1 MLHGINL
8 DRESRLSL
16 RRQLVGHLESRIL
29 AGHIGPG
36 HRLPSVRR
44 AEELLGVH
52 RNTVAAAYRDLVRAG
67 LVRSRPGS
75 GVYVRLSRREDCPA
89 TASVIV
95 RGPRSVELVCLDPDL
110 ETILAAE
117 LRVRLGLRVSTSAG
131 EAHAGTVLLLSPSME
146 FLQLIRSLPRPSI
159 VAVISQSEVVHRMAS
174 IAALIHGGEGLAYL
188 PAFRAKRQDLERL
201 YRLTRNIAADYASL
215 SLATGPPHGYRNR
228 GTIPASRCPRTLIR
242 CGESSIIGPLIRTAA
257 LARGVIGN
265 TLGSGPRESR
275 FEPWRANRGRERG
288 GVLPALAFLFGSRT

>member
-1 MLHGINL
+1 MIPAGIIADVMLHGITL

-44 AEELLGVH
+44 AEELLGLH

-95 RGPRSVELVCLDPDL
+95 RGPRSVELVCQDPDL

-131 EAHAGTVLLLSPSME
+131 EDHSGTVLLLSPSMG

-159 VAVISQSEVVHRMAS
+159 VAVISNSEVVHRLAS

-188 PAFRAKRQDLERL
+188 PAFRAKRRDLERL

-215 SLATGPPHGYRNR
+215 S
-228 GTIPASRCPRTLIR
+228 PASRCLSP
-242 CGESSIIGPLIRTAA
+242 
-257 LARGVIGN
+257 
-265 TLGSGPRESR
+265 
-275 FEPWRANRGRERG
+275 
-288 GVLPALAFLFGSRT
+288 GVLPLPLISGYSFTLLTALLGLRERTVLGHRTATGTAERSLQAGVQEP